1 MIFEDN
7 VALQNTAGMNA
18 DTMTLRNE
26 NNFLRNQNE
35 ELRMKL
41 KELSVSLEQ
50 AVGPQYNSIV

>member
-7 VALQNTAGMNA
+7 VSLQNTAVMNV

-35 ELRMKL
+35 ELRMKV
-41 KELSVSLEQ
+41 KRINGFS
-50 AVGPQYNSIV
+50 